1 MQHSMC
7 LYFVLSPYVHK
18 LSIFISFFPQTI
30 FLVFF
35 FLGARLQWDTWF
47 IYKYNVPVNN
57 EILSQASRMFVD
69 A

>member
-1 MQHSMC
+1 MQYSMC
-7 LYFVLSPYVHK
+7 PYFVLSPYVHK
-18 LSIFISFFPQTI
+18 LIFPQPI

-35 FLGARLQWDTWF
+35 SGAQLQWDTWF